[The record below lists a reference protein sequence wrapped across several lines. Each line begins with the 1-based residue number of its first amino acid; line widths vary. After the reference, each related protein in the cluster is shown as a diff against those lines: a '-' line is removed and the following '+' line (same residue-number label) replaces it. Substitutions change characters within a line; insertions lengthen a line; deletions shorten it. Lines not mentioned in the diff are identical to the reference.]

1 MINLEN
7 STFLYIPLNF
17 KMPEDVRQR
26 SVEFFD
32 GLDEKLWDY
41 NKFRNSYFLTLYTRS
56 ISEVTANAGAD
67 GLQWLMNKTPSC
79 LRDWIEAELMPC
91 FEPFGRV
98 AIVKSLPGDAMNVHV
113 DSGRKEFDAVKI
125 EPKFRY
131 VMDGTLDDLY
141 FETDKGMLRCEPC
154 SHSYIM
160 DGAWPHYAVN
170 KGKRH
175 RYVLALGR
183 PWLGQVNERLGRM
196 LEETFSTRKEQVL
209 DRHGYN
215 RIIDKYESYTNV

>member
-1 MINLEN
+1 MLNLSD
-7 STFLYIPLNF
+7 STYLYIPLDF
-17 KMPEDVRQR
+17 KMPDDVRQK

-32 GLDEKLWDY
+32 VLDESLWDY

-56 ISEVTANAGAD
+56 ISEVATNGGAD
-67 GLQWLMNKTPSC
+67 GLQWLMNKTPGC
-79 LRDWIEAELMPC
+79 LRDWIEAELIPF

-113 DSGRKEFDAVKI
+113 DSGRKEFDSVKM

-141 FETDKGMLRCEPC
+141 FETDKGVLRCEPC

-160 DGAWPHYAVN
+160 DGAWPHYAIN
-170 KGKRH
+170 KGTKH
-175 RYVLALGR
+175 RYVLAVGR
-183 PWLGQVNERLGRM
+183 PWLGQVNEKLDGM
-196 LEETFSTRKEQVL
+196 LRSTFSEKSEKVL
-209 DRHGYN
+209 DRRGYN
-215 RIIDKYESYTNV
+215 RIANSYESYTNV